1 MSPPDRPSGAH
12 GADHAADA
20 RVPLRV
26 AVLNGPNLN
35 LLGRREPALYG
46 HDTLADVEA
55 RLRALGTELGAELTF
70 VQRSGE
76 GDMVDA
82 VHALRAGG
90 DGPADGALVNAGAY
104 SHTSL
109 ALRDALAGVAL
120 PFVEVHVTNVYA
132 REPERRH
139 SMLAPAAVGVVCGL
153 GTFGYELALRGLVH
167 ALRAGPP
174 AGGAARAA
182 APRRGADA

>member
-1 MSPPDRPSGAH
+1 
-12 GADHAADA
+12 
-20 RVPLRV
+20 
-26 AVLNGPNLN
+26 VLNGPNLN

-46 HDTLADVEA
+46 RDTLADVEE

-76 GDMVDA
+76 GEMVDA
-82 VHALRAGG
+82 VHALGTGG

-139 SMLAPAAVGVVCGL
+139 SMLAPAAIGVVCGL
-153 GTFGYELALRGLVH
+153 GRSATNSRS
-167 ALRAGPP
+167 AGSSTRSARPP
-174 AGGAARAA
+174 GGWGSARAA
-182 APRRGADA
+182 PGRGADA